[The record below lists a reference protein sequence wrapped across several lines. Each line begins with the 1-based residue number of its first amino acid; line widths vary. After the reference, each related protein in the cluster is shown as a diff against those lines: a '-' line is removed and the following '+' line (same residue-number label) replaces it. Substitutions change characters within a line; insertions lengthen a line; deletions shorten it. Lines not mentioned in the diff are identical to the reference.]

1 MTPGPTEHRPRPAKA
16 TPPHRRAA
24 ALLRHGW
31 SLWQRIAAR
40 DIGLIAA
47 GVAFFGFLALFPAL
61 AAIVALWSLAADPGA
76 VRDWVA
82 LAQDYLPADGY
93 ALLAAQVESLLTATG
108 RTIGLTTALSFL
120 LALWSARAGVA
131 ALIQG
136 LDAIHGLPQR
146 SGVDHVLRAL
156 ALTLTLVGLALAA
169 MLLTLGTPL
178 LLALVPLG
186 RAEAA
191 ALELANLLVGLCL
204 VVAGLGLVYRF
215 GPNRA
220 QGTRLPLFTRGLL
233 VAVILWAAAARGY
246 VWYLASFAE
255 ANRVYG
261 SIGAVAG
268 LMMWFYLAAY
278 AILLGAAIDAE
289 RARLRRGG

>member
-1 MTPGPTEHRPRPAKA
+1 M
-16 TPPHRRAA
+16 
-24 ALLRHGW
+24 LRLGW
-31 SLWQRIAAR
+31 RLWQRISAR
-40 DIGLIAA
+40 DLGLIAA

-61 AAIVALWSLAADPGA
+61 AAVVALWSLAADPA
-76 VRDWVA
+76 VVRDWMA

-93 ALLAAQVESLLTATG
+93 DLVAAQVESLLTATS

-136 LDAIHGLPQR
+136 LDAIHGLPAR

-156 ALTLTLVGLALAA
+156 VLTLTLVGLALAA

-178 LLALVPLG
+178 VLALLPLG
-186 RAEAA
+186 RAEAL
-191 ALELANLLVGLCL
+191 ALEIANLALGLGL

-215 GPNRA
+215 GPNRPD
-220 QGTRLPLFTRGLL
+220 GRRPPLFTRGLL
-233 VAVILWAAAARGY
+233 VAVVLWATAARGY
-246 VWYLASFAE
+246 VWYLASFTE

-268 LMMWFYLAAY
+268 LMIWFYLAVY

-289 RARLRRGG
+289 RARLRREGKR

>member
-1 MTPGPTEHRPRPAKA
+1 MVGA
-16 TPPHRRAA
+16 
-24 ALLRHGW
+24 
-31 SLWQRIAAR
+31 LWQRIAGR
-40 DIGLIAA
+40 GIGLIAA

-61 AAIVALWSLAADPGA
+61 ASIVALWSLAADPAA
-76 VRDWVA
+76 VRDWMA
-82 LAQDYLPADGY
+82 LAQDYLPPEGY
-93 ALLAAQVESLLTATG
+93 ALVLAQVEALLTASG
-108 RTIGLTTALSFL
+108 RSIGLTTALSIL

-136 LDAIHGLPQR
+136 LDAIHGLPARNGFATALR
-146 SGVDHVLRAL
+146 SLL
-156 ALTLTLVGLALAA
+156 LTLTLVGLALAA

-191 ALELANLLVGLCL
+191 ALEAANLALGLGL

-220 QGTRLPLFTRGLL
+220 GRQRPPLFTRGLL
-233 VAVILWAAAARGY
+233 VAVVLWAGAARGY
-246 VWYLASFAE
+246 VWYLATFAE

-268 LMMWFYLAAY
+268 LMIWFYLASY

-289 RARLRRGG
+289 RARLRQGE